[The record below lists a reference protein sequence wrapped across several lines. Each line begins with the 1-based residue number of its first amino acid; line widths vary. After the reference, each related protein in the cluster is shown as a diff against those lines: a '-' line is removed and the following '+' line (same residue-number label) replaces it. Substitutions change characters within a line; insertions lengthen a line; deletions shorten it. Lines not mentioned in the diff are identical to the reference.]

1 MTLDQAAP
9 NQQLET
15 AVPVAAR
22 PDIPSDSSAPF
33 ISVRSVWKVFGENP
47 ARALSPEYADKDKAT
62 IHSDLGCV
70 VALHNASFEVGR
82 GETFVIMGLSGSG
95 KSTLVRCL
103 IRLIEPTAGQII
115 IDGQDFLTYSEDQ
128 LIDFRRNKMAMV
140 FQHYGLL
147 PHRPVIDN
155 VAWGLELRGIGKIE
169 RYNRSLEV
177 LELVGLK
184 GWEHAYPRELSG
196 GMQQRVGLARALA
209 VDPDI
214 LLMDEPFSGLDP
226 MIRRTMQDELIRLQQ
241 ELHKTIIFITH
252 DLTEALKIGDR
263 IAIMRDG
270 RIIQIGSP
278 EEIVMHPVDEYV
290 AEFTQDVRRESIL
303 TASSIMTGPDA
314 FISIEQSPQEALDF
328 IGGQVVAVAWVVDEA
343 GKLLGM
349 LTLEQMQTAAREGRV
364 NISHVL
370 SSPDISVAASTPLD
384 ELIPLSLS
392 SDHAIPVVDRAG
404 RLVGEIQRTA
414 VASAISDKSVA
425 GPFSSS
431 SGA

>member
-1 MTLDQAAP
+1 M
-9 NQQLET
+9 
-15 AVPVAAR
+15 
-22 PDIPSDSSAPF
+22 SSWGF
-33 ISVRSVWKVFGENP
+33 
-47 ARALSPEYADKDKAT
+47 
-62 IHSDLGCV
+62 
-70 VALHNASFEVGR
+70 
-82 GETFVIMGLSGSG
+82 SGSG

-103 IRLIEPTAGQII
+103 IRLIEPTAGQIM
-115 IDGQDFLTYSEDQ
+115 IDGQDFLTYGEDQ

-155 VAWGLELRGIGKIE
+155 VAWGLELRGIGKPE

-184 GWEHAYPRELSG
+184 VWEHAYPRELSG

-252 DLTEALKIGDR
+252 DLTEALKLGDH

-278 EEIVMHPVDEYV
+278 EDIVMHPENEYV

-303 TASSIMTGPDA
+303 TASSVMTGPETV
-314 FISIEQSPQEALDF
+314 ISIGLSPQAALDA
-328 IGGQVVAVAWVVDEA
+328 IGGKGFALAWVVDEA
-343 GKLLGM
+343 GKYLGM
-349 LTLEQMQTAAREGRV
+349 LTLEQIQTAAREGKV
-364 NISHVL
+364 NIGEGL
-370 SSPDISVAASTPLD
+370 SSSVAAVGANTPL
-384 ELIPLSLS
+384 EKLVPLSLT
-392 SDHAIPVVDRAG
+392 SDHPIPVVDQNG
-404 RLVGEIQRTA
+404 KLVGEIQRTA
-414 VASAISDKSVA
+414 VANAISDSSAVSLF
-425 GPFSSS
+425 GSS